1 MVFSPLANVVE
12 QLKTFGF
19 FDVVLPM
26 LLIFLILYAILRRTE
41 ILGDPEKG
49 FVRAISALVSLVIA
63 FLFITE
69 TALVAK
75 MNVLLPR
82 AAFLL
87 VVTAFILILLA
98 FVGVYKTDAFADMA
112 WTNWLIAIPFI
123 LIFLGI
129 LDASGITVPIIHNVM
144 VFFTGGTG
152 LDVAIT
158 KETLNIGIA
167 VLVCT
172 GVLGLIIYIVSSKD

>member
-1 MVFSPLANVVE
+1 MAFSPLANVVD
-12 QLKTFGF
+12 QLKNFGF

-49 FVRAISALVSLVIA
+49 FVRAINALVSLVVA

-69 TALVAK
+69 TSLVAR
-75 MNVLLPR
+75 MNEMLPR

-98 FVGVYKTDAFADMA
+98 FVGVYKKDVFSDMN
-112 WTNWLIAIPFI
+112 WTNWLIAVPLI

-129 LDASGITVPIIHNVM
+129 LDASGIRIPIIHGIM
-144 VFFTGGTG
+144 VFFAGGPG
-152 LDVAIT
+152 VSLSIT

-167 VLVCT
+167 VIVCAA
-172 GVLGLIIYIVSSKD
+172 VLGLIIYIVSSKD

>member
-1 MVFSPLANVVE
+1 MAFSPLANLVD

-19 FDVVLPM
+19 FDVILPM

-63 FLFITE
+63 FLFVTE
-69 TALVAK
+69 TTLVAK
-75 MNVLLPR
+75 MNTLLPR

-98 FVGVYKTDAFADMA
+98 FIGVYKTDAFSDMK
-112 WTNWLIAIPFI
+112 WTNWLIAIPLI

-129 LDASGITVPIIHNVM
+129 LDASGIRVPIIHSIM
-144 VFFTGGTG
+144 VFFSGGTDLG
-152 LDVAIT
+152 VAIT

-167 VLVCT
+167 VLVCAA
-172 GVLGLIIYIVSSKD
+172 VLGLIIYIVSSKD